1 LINQL
6 IDDPVAIGSAPGVRP
21 ASSSPGPDRP
31 LIDPDL
37 ISP

>member
-1 LINQL
+1 VINQL
-6 IDDPVAIGSAPGVRP
+6 IDDPIAIGSAPGVMP
-21 ASSSPGPDRP
+21 GNSSPEPDQP